1 MKVIIGLGNPGMKY
15 EYTKHNIGFRVVD
28 KLVNDLENKYNIKH
42 INKFN
47 SLIFETTCGGDKVL
61 LVKPLTFMNLSG
73 EALSKIINWYKV
85 NIDNIVIVHDDL
97 DLPIGK
103 VRYREKGSAGGH
115 NGVASII
122 QYLDT
127 SVFKRVKIGIDR
139 PQNNEVIDYVLSPFK
154 PEEKKIIDNCI
165 IEVSDTLYE
174 WVCGTDFI
182 KIMNTY
188 N

>member
-1 MKVIIGLGNPGMKY
+1 MKLIVGLGNPGAKY
-15 EYTKHNIGFRVVD
+15 EYTKHNIGFRVID
-28 KLVNDLENKYNIKH
+28 KLVNELETKYKTKH

-47 SLIFETTCGGDKVL
+47 AMIIELRNEEEKIV
-61 LVKPLTFMNLSG
+61 LVKPLTYMNLSG
-73 EALSKIINWYKV
+73 EAIRKIINWYKI

-115 NGVASII
+115 NGVSSII

-127 SVFKRVKIGIDR
+127 TIFKRVKIGIDR
-139 PQNNEVIDYVLSPFK
+139 PQNNEVVDYVLTPFSP
-154 PEEKKIIDNCI
+154 EDKKTIDNCI
-165 IEVSDTLYE
+165 VYVSKALME
-174 WVCGTDFI
+174 WIDGTDFI
-182 KIMNTY
+182 KIMSTY